1 MIYINITNFVVISQL
16 KKNRSMIETGRLKNV
31 AIFFQTIFRYTSEC
45 FGENTLM
52 EKVGKKL
59 QKMSY
64 HQNMLLKYS
73 S

>member
-45 FGENTLM
+45 FGENTLIM
-52 EKVGKKL
+52 IKLSIHIHIWKMLEKNCRK
-59 QKMSY
+59 
-64 HQNMLLKYS
+64 
-73 S
+73 